1 MLKEDSSES
10 SQADAKA
17 LVVGRLSL
25 NRMSRVASVDDHEIA
40 LTSAEFELLEYLAE
54 HAGKVV
60 SRDELFQQVLGMEY
74 NGLDRTIDL
83 RVSRLRRKLKIGAGH
98 SRLIKSIRSEGY
110 VFAPDAREES
120 PDQRMQ

>member
-1 MLKEDSSES
+1 MNDNSES
-10 SQADAKA
+10 SQTRIEG

-25 NRMSRVASVDDHEIA
+25 NRTSRIASVDNHEIV
-40 LTSAEFELLEYLAE
+40 LTSAEFELLDYLAA

-60 SRDELFQQVLGMEY
+60 TRDELFQQVLGMEY

-83 RVSRLRRKLKIGAGH
+83 RVSRLRRKLRDGGGQ

-110 VFAPDAREES
+110 VFAPDSREES
-120 PDQRMQ
+120 PDHRMQ